1 MSKITIMA
9 LALLAVMGVAGFMVF
24 KPAGD
29 ADGATGD
36 EGIEPYLVGEMAKL
50 TIPPETQMLSDHII
64 MAETGEPKKLS
75 AMKGRAMLINLWA
88 PWCAPCRAEMKE
100 LANLQHEL
108 GDESFEVI
116 AINVDKGGIRQAEE
130 TLKEWGIEGLG
141 LYAEPTMAIAF
152 DLAEGALPTSFV
164 VDKNGEI
171 RALFLGP
178 LAWDK
183 PEGLALFEAL
193 KRGEI

>member
-1 MSKITIMA
+1 MNAKTGLIA
-9 LALLAVMGVAGFMVF
+9 GVAVLLLAVVGTMVF
-24 KPAGD
+24 APKDGDPAG
-29 ADGATGD
+29 
-36 EGIEPYLVGEMAKL
+36 GIEPYLVGEMAAL
-50 TIPPETQMLSDHII
+50 TVPAETQMLSDHII

-75 AMKGRAMLINLWA
+75 AMAGKAMLINLWA

-100 LANLQHEL
+100 LANLQKHL
-108 GDESFEVI
+108 GDDDFEVI
-116 AINVDKGGIRQAEE
+116 AINVNRGGIREAEE
-130 TLKEWGIEGLG
+130 TLKEWGIEGLN

-164 VDKNGEI
+164 VDKAGEV

-183 PEGLALFEAL
+183 PEGIELFEAL
-193 KRGEI
+193 KSGEI

>member
-1 MSKITIMA
+1 MSKTTMVAVA
-9 LALLAVMGVAGFMVF
+9 LVGLLAVVGFTVF
-24 KPAGD
+24 KPAGGGGD
-29 ADGATGD
+29 A
-36 EGIEPYLVGEMAKL
+36 GIEPYLVGEMAKL
-50 TIPPETQMLSDHII
+50 SVPVETMMLSDHII
-64 MAETGEPKKLS
+64 MNEAGEPKKLS

-108 GDESFEVI
+108 GDDTFEVI
-116 AINVDKGGIRQAEE
+116 AVNVDRGGIPQARD
-130 TLKEWGIEGLG
+130 TLKEWGIEGLA

-164 VDKNGEI
+164 VDKSGEI

-193 KRGEI
+193 KKGEI

>member
-1 MSKITIMA
+1 MSKKLGFILGFAVAVAIA
-9 LALLAVMGVAGFMVF
+9 AVLAFPQPDYGSG
-24 KPAGD
+24 
-29 ADGATGD
+29 
-36 EGIEPYLVGEMAKL
+36 EGGSIQPYLTGEMAAL
-50 TIPPETQMLSDHII
+50 TIPETTQMLSDHII

-75 AMKGRAMLINLWA
+75 AMKGKAMLINLWA

-100 LANLQHEL
+100 LANLQKHL
-108 GDESFEVI
+108 GDDTFEVI
-116 AINVDKGGIRQAEE
+116 AINVDRGGIRQAEE
-130 TLKEWGIEGLG
+130 TLKEWGIEGLA

-164 VDKNGEI
+164 VDKAGEV

-183 PEGLALFEAL
+183 PEGIALFEAL
-193 KRGEI
+193 KSGEI